1 MRTQSASSAT
11 GKLSDKR
18 IVRKKQMRIV
28 LSSSPSDLEK
38 SIIAH
43 LGIQPTL
50 AITKKFANGE
60 TYINILDDMQNKDV
74 FIMQTAGCSIN
85 DNLMEIY
92 LKADACKLMGARK
105 IIVVMPNFPYAR
117 QDRKTETGEPISAKL
132 NIALLKTSGVDSV
145 ITIDIHSAAV
155 RNFGKEINM
164 TELSSLKVIA
174 EYFENKGFNKAD
186 LCVVSPDTGGVKRA
200 NNLATALKCDQ
211 AVIHKERIAH
221 NQAKAETLSG
231 DVQGKICIIYD
242 DMIDTAGTIS
252 EAAKM
257 VKSHGADKIYIAA
270 SHGLFNGPAIER
282 LTAAPIEEIVVTN
295 SEKLPQTSFNKI
307 KQVDMAEDIVKAM
320 FALSC

>member
-1 MRTQSASSAT
+1 MKAQAVKAS
-11 GKLSDKR
+11 LKR
-18 IVRKKQMRIV
+18 KNLEKDLIRII
-28 LSSSPSDLEK
+28 SSSEPSDLEK
-38 SIIAH
+38 SIIANI
-43 LGIQPTL
+43 GIQPTP

-60 TYINILDDMQNKDV
+60 TYINILDDMQDKYV
-74 FIMQTAGCSIN
+74 FIMQTAGNTIN

-92 LKADACKLMGARK
+92 LKADACRLMGAHK
-105 IIVVMPNFPYAR
+105 IVVVMPNFPYAR
-117 QDRKTETGEPISAKL
+117 QDRKTELGEPISAKL
-132 NIALLKTSGVDSV
+132 NIALLQTSGVDSV

-155 RNFGKEINM
+155 RDFGKVINM

-174 EYFENKGFNKAD
+174 NYFENKGFDKKN
-186 LCVVSPDTGGVKRA
+186 LCVVSPDKGGVKRA

-231 DVQGKICIIYD
+231 DVKGKICIIYD

-257 VKSHGADKIYIAA
+257 TKNHGADKIYIAA

-282 LTAAPIEEIVVTN
+282 LTSAPIEEIVVTN
-295 SEKLPQTSFNKI
+295 SEKLPDTSYDKI
-307 KQVDMAEDIVKAM
+307 KQADMAEDIIEAM